1 MDDLCPLC
9 ALFQESTI
17 HALWE
22 CSAAQDVWHGNVR
35 ALQKCG
41 IGLLDFVALLEYL
54 LDRLNKTEVEMFLVQ
69 AWLIWNQRNRVVYGG
84 KLLELGWLNRCAAEL
99 LEEFQQSQVS
109 LQADAAV
116 GATRQV
122 VQNDGTRWIPP
133 PQAVY
138 KLNYNAA
145 MFEDSTS
152 TGFGA
157 VIRNSTRKVMV
168 AMTVKGP
175 VVQGS
180 EMAELLACRKVL
192 ELTIDAGFTML
203 IVEGDNFNATRCIA
217 LGSDIQSAI
226 GHVVEDIK
234 HLLGALE
241 WASVSCT

>member
-1 MDDLCPLC
+1 MWVAIWKLRVPNKIKVFGWRACHDILPTRRNLKKKRILMDDLCPLS
-9 ALFQESTI
+9 ALFKESTI

-122 VQNDGTRWIPP
+122 VQNDGMHWIAPP
-133 PQAVY
+133 
-138 KLNYNAA
+138 
-145 MFEDSTS
+145 
-152 TGFGA
+152 
-157 VIRNSTRKVMV
+157 
-168 AMTVKGP
+168 
-175 VVQGS
+175 
-180 EMAELLACRKVL
+180 
-192 ELTIDAGFTML
+192 
-203 IVEGDNFNATRCIA
+203 
-217 LGSDIQSAI
+217 
-226 GHVVEDIK
+226 
-234 HLLGALE
+234 
-241 WASVSCT
+241 